1 MSPDQRGIGL
11 TSQRARDRLIA
22 TLKEMG
28 IKALPVLEVMR
39 STPRH
44 LFVDEALASRAYE
57 NNALPIGFGQTIS
70 QPYVVARMTA
80 ALLADAA
87 PGMLRVLE
95 IGGGSGYQTAVLSR
109 LVKHVYSIERMAP
122 LAIQLRRRL
131 DALKY
136 HNVSVRHGDG
146 RLGWSRHAPFDGILV
161 AAAAVGVP
169 PALIEQLATG
179 GRLVMPVG
187 SDGGLQH
194 LLCWVKQ
201 PDQTLRQESLEAVSF
216 VPLVE
221 GVA

>member
-11 TSQRARDRLIA
+11 TSQRARDRLVA
-22 TLKEMG
+22 RLREMG
-28 IKALPVLEVMR
+28 IVDETVLEVVR

-57 NNALPIGFGQTIS
+57 NTALPIGFGQTIS

-80 ALLADAA
+80 ALLRH
-87 PGMLRVLE
+87 PPLTRVLE
-95 IGGGSGYQTAVLSR
+95 VGAGSGYQTAVLAR
-109 LVKHVYSIERMAP
+109 LVGHVYCVERVAP
-122 LAIQLRRRL
+122 LAIQLRRRMASL
-131 DALKY
+131 GQ

-146 RLGWSRHAPFDGILV
+146 RLGWSRHAPFDAVLV

-169 PALIEQLATG
+169 PALVEQLAVG

-187 SDGGLQH
+187 HDGGVQQ
-194 LLCWVKQ
+194 LLCLLKQ
-201 PDQTLRQESLEAVSF
+201 ADGSVREEPLESVSF
-216 VPLVE
+216 VPLLD

>member
-1 MSPDQRGIGL
+1 MSPDPRGIGL
-11 TSQRARDRLIA
+11 TSQRARDRLVA
-22 TLKEMG
+22 TLQSMG
-28 IKALPVLEVMR
+28 IDDSGVLEVLR
-39 STPRH
+39 TTPRH

-57 NNALPIGFGQTIS
+57 NNALPIGYGQTIS

-80 ALLADAA
+80 SLMAGGA
-87 PGMLRVLE
+87 PHKVLE
-95 IGGGSGYQTAVLSR
+95 VGGGSGYQTAVLAR
-109 LVKHVYSIERMAP
+109 MVRQVYSIERLAP

-131 DALKY
+131 AGMEL

-169 PALIEQLATG
+169 PALIEQLAVG

-187 SDGGLQH
+187 SDREHQR
-194 LLCWVKQ
+194 LLVWVKQ
-201 PDQTLRQESLEAVSF
+201 PDATLRQESLDAVTF
-216 VPLVE
+216 VPLLE